1 AGDDHLLGGA
11 GDDVLLGGIGNDLLR
26 GGEGADVLWGHQG
39 NDSFR
44 FDTALDSLVDI
55 IQDFESGTDQIELND
70 AFFSALGPLGELS
83 PSSFASN
90 TAGLAGDADDRIV

>member
-1 AGDDHLLGGA
+1 
-11 GDDVLLGGIGNDLLR
+11 
-26 GGEGADVLWGHQG
+26 
-39 NDSFR
+39 R

-90 TAGLAGDADDRIV
+90 TAGLAGDADDRIVYNSSNGRLMYDADGSDTMYAAIHFATLTGAPLIQSTDLYVV